1 MDFLSLMKALVEAGV
16 LVVIAA
22 IFLMQQ
28 SKLFLKQEQV
38 IEVLTKLERNLNSD
52 TLKGKALELC
62 LLLKVQEMRW
72 GIQNRLINYIERN
85 HLQPNWDIIV
95 REIDT
100 YFESKFFQFDDDMRD
115 IMEATAFKVVNQVV
129 HIEFSEVKHLLIRV
143 LDELRIEGAEN
154 SELYVTASRTV
165 AEHMNN
171 IENVIKA
178 RIRLELKR

>member
-28 SKLFLKQEQV
+28 SKLFSKQEQV
-38 IEVLTKLERNLNSD
+38 IEVLAKLERNLNSD
-52 TLKGKALELC
+52 TLKGKALEQC
-62 LLLKVQEMRW
+62 LLLEVQEMRW
-72 GIQNRLINYIERN
+72 GIQKKLINYIERN
-85 HLQPNWDIIV
+85 HLQQNCDIIV

-100 YFESKFFQFDDDMRD
+100 YFNSKFFQFDADMGD
-115 IMEATAFKVVNQVV
+115 IMEATTFKVVNQVV
-129 HIEFSEVKHLLIRV
+129 HTEFSEVKHLLISL
-143 LDELRIEGAEN
+143 LDELRLEGAEN
-154 SELYVTASRTV
+154 KELYATASRAV

-178 RIRLELKR
+178 RIKEVI

>member
-1 MDFLSLMKALVEAGV
+1 MDFLSLMRALVEAGV
-16 LVVIAA
+16 LVVIAS

-28 SKLFLKQEQV
+28 SKLFSKQEQI

-52 TLKGKALELC
+52 TLKGKALEQC

-85 HLQPNWDIIV
+85 HLQQYWDIIV

-100 YFESKFFQFDDDMRD
+100 YFDSKFFQFEDDMSD
-115 IMEATAFKVVNQVV
+115 ITEATTFKVVNQVV
-129 HIEFSEVKHLLIRV
+129 HTEFSEVKPLLISL

-154 SELYVTASRTV
+154 RELYVTASRAV

-171 IENVIKA
+171 IENIIKA
-178 RIRLELKR
+178 RIKEVI

>member
-28 SKLFLKQEQV
+28 SKLFLKQEHV
-38 IEVLTKLERNLNSD
+38 IEVLTKLERNLNND
-52 TLKGKALELC
+52 TLKGKALEQC

-72 GIQNRLINYIERN
+72 GIQKRLINYIERN
-85 HLQPNWDIIV
+85 HLQQNWDIIV

-100 YFESKFFQFDDDMRD
+100 YFDSKFFQFDDDMRD
-115 IMEATAFKVVNQVV
+115 IMEATTFKVVNQVV
-129 HIEFSEVKHLLIRV
+129 RVEFSEVKHLLIML

-154 SELYVTASRTV
+154 REYYVTASRAV

-178 RIRLELKR
+178 RIKEVI

>member
-1 MDFLSLMKALVEAGV
+1 MDFLSLMRALVEAGV
-16 LVVIAA
+16 LVVIAS

-28 SKLFLKQEQV
+28 SKLFSKQEQI

-52 TLKGKALELC
+52 TLKGKALEQC

-85 HLQPNWDIIV
+85 HLQQYWDIIV

-100 YFESKFFQFDDDMRD
+100 YFDSKFFQFEDDMSD
-115 IMEATAFKVVNQVV
+115 ITEATTFKVVNQVV
-129 HIEFSEVKHLLIRV
+129 HTEFSEVKPLLISL
-143 LDELRIEGAEN
+143 LDVLRIEGAEN
-154 SELYVTASRTV
+154 REHYATASRAV

-178 RIRLELKR
+178 RIKEVL

>member
-28 SKLFLKQEQV
+28 SKLFSKQEHT

-52 TLKGKALELC
+52 TLKGKALEQC
-62 LLLKVQEMRW
+62 LLLKIQEMRW

-85 HLQPNWDIIV
+85 HLQQNWDIIV

-100 YFESKFFQFDDDMRD
+100 YFNSKFFQFDADMGD
-115 IMEATAFKVVNQVV
+115 IMEATTFKVVNQVV
-129 HIEFSEVKHLLIRV
+129 HTEFSEVKHLLIIL

-154 SELYVTASRTV
+154 RELYVTASRAVT
-165 AEHMNN
+165 EHMDN
-171 IENVIKA
+171 IENIIKA
-178 RIRLELKR
+178 RIKEVI

>member
-16 LVVIAA
+16 LVVIAS

-28 SKLFLKQEQV
+28 SKLFSKQEQL
-38 IEVLTKLERNLNSD
+38 IEVLAKLERNLNSD
-52 TLKGKALELC
+52 TLKGKALEQC
-62 LLLKVQEMRW
+62 LLLKIQEMRW
-72 GIQNRLINYIERN
+72 GIQKRLIKYIERN
-85 HLQPNWDIIV
+85 HLQQNWDIIV

-100 YFESKFFQFDDDMRD
+100 YFNSKFFQFDADMGD
-115 IMEATAFKVVNQVV
+115 IMEATTFKVVNQVV
-129 HIEFSEVKHLLIRV
+129 RTEFSEVEHLLISL

-154 SELYVTASRTV
+154 RELYVTASRAV

-178 RIRLELKR
+178 RIKEVI

>member
-28 SKLFLKQEQV
+28 SKLFSKQEQV
-38 IEVLTKLERNLNSD
+38 IEVLAKLERNLNSD
-52 TLKGKALELC
+52 TLKGKALEQC
-62 LLLKVQEMRW
+62 LLLEVQEMRW
-72 GIQNRLINYIERN
+72 GIQKKLINYIERN
-85 HLQPNWDIIV
+85 HLQQNWDIIV

-100 YFESKFFQFDDDMRD
+100 YFNSKFFQFDADMGD
-115 IMEATAFKVVNQVV
+115 IMEATTFKVVNQVV
-129 HIEFSEVKHLLIRV
+129 HTEFSEVKHLLISL
-143 LDELRIEGAEN
+143 LDELRLEGAEN
-154 SELYVTASRTV
+154 KELYVTASRAV

-178 RIRLELKR
+178 RIKEVI

>member
-16 LVVIAA
+16 LVVIAS

-28 SKLFLKQEQV
+28 SKLFSKQEQL
-38 IEVLTKLERNLNSD
+38 IEVLTKLERNLNND

-62 LLLKVQEMRW
+62 SLLKVQEMRW
-72 GIQNRLINYIERN
+72 GIQNRIINYIERN
-85 HLQPNWDIIV
+85 HLQQNWDIIA

-100 YFESKFFQFDDDMRD
+100 YFDSKFFQFADDMRD
-115 IMEATAFKVVNQVV
+115 IMEATTFKAINQVV
-129 HIEFSEVKHLLIRV
+129 HTEFSEVKHLLISL

-154 SELYVTASRTV
+154 RELYDTASRAV

-178 RIRLELKR
+178 RIKEAI